1 MNTRVKFDK
10 ITGDVLVVDAKV
22 VKSFCS
28 SSKKK
33 KIWKSS
39 LPAQKTK
46 KKRNFPIKRAP
57 SCAYF
62 FFLVEEY
69 ASARA
74 TPTTYESEE
83 KRLVVV
89 VITIKFVGKVI

>member
-10 ITGDVLVVDAKV
+10 ITGDVFVVDAKV
-22 VKSFCS
+22 VKSALLHR
-28 SSKKK
+28 KKK

-46 KKRNFPIKRAP
+46 KKRKFPKRAP

-69 ASARA
+69 TNARA

-89 VITIKFVGKVI
+89 TIKFVGKVI

>member
-10 ITGDVLVVDAKV
+10 ITGDVFVVDAKV
-22 VKSFCS
+22 VKSFWLFFE
-28 SSKKK
+28 KKK
-33 KIWKSS
+33 FWKSS
-39 LPAQKTK
+39 LPAQKSK
-46 KKRNFPIKRAP
+46 KKRKFPIKRAP

-89 VITIKFVGKVI
+89 VTIKFVGKVI